1 MTSVYW
7 VEHPNMGVRAVVY
20 APSTEKARTTFL
32 DWLERT
38 ERIPRGDRHRWRRN
52 MIAERL
58 EYPEEVESD
67 ITLQYRYGYEE
78 VAPGPAPSEVV
89 PVEVTPKPEEALP
102 MEASVAGEEP
112 PLVVEEQQPRLSPI
126 ARASLGGHLR

>member
-1 MTSVYW
+1 
-7 VEHPNMGVRAVVY
+7 MGIRAVVY

-78 VAPGPAPSEVV
+78 VAPGSAPSEVI
-89 PVEVTPKPEEALP
+89 PVEVTPMPEEP
-102 MEASVAGEEP
+102 VPVEEP

-126 ARASLGGHLR
+126 ARASLGMVRQGVK

>member
-1 MTSVYW
+1 
-7 VEHPNMGVRAVVY
+7 
-20 APSTEKARTTFL
+20 
-32 DWLERT
+32 
-38 ERIPRGDRHRWRRN
+38 

-78 VAPGPAPSEVV
+78 VAPRDAPSEVV
-89 PVEVTPKPEEALP
+89 PVEMPEEALP